1 MNDKGMTMKSKE
13 MAVNDKGMAV
23 KNKEMAINSKGG
35 HAEESESFIRL
46 KHVKK
51 LYYPG
56 TKREIAALKGIDL
69 DIEKGEIFGVIGYSG
84 AGKSTLIR
92 LINAL
97 EKPTDGEVWVGGV
110 NMATLTGDAL
120 RRKRMKIGMIF
131 QHFNLLWSRTAL
143 ENVLFPLELAGW
155 PRARATQR
163 ARELLDIVSLSHRK
177 DAYPARLS
185 GGEKQRV
192 GIARALA
199 NEPDLLLSDEATSA
213 LDPKTTD
220 DILELLLSINRTLGI
235 TIVLITHE
243 MRVIE
248 KICDRVAVLDEGVI
262 KEVGRVR
269 DVFAKPQ
276 SAIAK
281 RFVAEALDAEDVLMR
296 ETARGPVS
304 EPATDRLLTSSG
316 ETRRWR
322 LIFVG
327 EVAERPVIT
336 ELIRQ
341 HAVEINILRGEIK
354 RLKDTPFGTL
364 TVEVSGRLEDIQKA
378 RRYLEQTGVI
388 IEPPGEE

>member
-1 MNDKGMTMKSKE
+1 MKDLVVE
-13 MAVNDKGMAV
+13 Q
-23 KNKEMAINSKGG
+23 EPL
-35 HAEESESFIRL
+35 IRL
-46 KHVKK
+46 KDVKK
-51 LYYPG
+51 VYYQG
-56 TKREIAALKGIDL
+56 TKREIPALKGIDL
-69 DIEKGEIFGVIGYSG
+69 DIQKGEIFGVIGYSG

-97 EKPTDGEVWVGGV
+97 EKPTNGEVWVGGV
-110 NMATLTGDAL
+110 NMARLQGEAL

-155 PRARATQR
+155 PRARALSR
-163 ARELLDIVSLSHRK
+163 ARELLGIVGLKSRQ

-220 DILELLLSINRTLGI
+220 DILDLLLSINRTFGI

-262 KEVGRVR
+262 KEVGTVR

-276 SAIAK
+276 SAIAR
-281 RFVAEALDAEDVLMR
+281 RFVAEALDTDGVGEKALSDVQPDPKAASSM
-296 ETARGPVS
+296 ARR
-304 EPATDRLLTSSG
+304 T
-316 ETRRWR
+316 WR

-327 EVAERPVIT
+327 DVAEQPIIT
-336 ELIRQ
+336 ELIRH
-341 HAVEINILRGEIK
+341 HAVSINILRGEIK

-364 TVEVSGRLEDIQKA
+364 TVEVVGLSDDIQKA
-378 RRYLEQTGVI
+378 RHYLEHAGVI
-388 IEPPGEE
+388 IEAESM

>member
-1 MNDKGMTMKSKE
+1 MENIMVDQQPL
-13 MAVNDKGMAV
+13 
-23 KNKEMAINSKGG
+23 
-35 HAEESESFIRL
+35 IRL
-46 KHVKK
+46 KDVKK
-51 LYYPG
+51 VYYRG
-56 TKREIAALKGIDL
+56 TKREIPALKGIDL
-69 DIEKGEIFGVIGYSG
+69 DIQKGEIFGVIGFSG

-97 EKPTDGEVWVGGV
+97 EQPTDGEVWVGGV
-110 NMATLTGDAL
+110 NMATLHGEAL

-155 PRARATQR
+155 PRARALLR
-163 ARELLDIVSLSHRK
+163 ARELLGIVGLENRQ

-220 DILELLLSINRTLGI
+220 DILNLLLSINRTFGI

-262 KEVGRVR
+262 KEVGYVR

-276 SAIAK
+276 SAIAR
-281 RFVAEALDAEDVLMR
+281 RFVAEALDADLASDTTLSDVKNDQ
-296 ETARGPVS
+296 AS
-304 EPATDRLLTSSG
+304 ASSIV
-316 ETRRWR
+316 RRQWR

-327 EVAERPVIT
+327 DVAEQPIIT
-336 ELIRQ
+336 DLIRH
-341 HAVEINILRGEIK
+341 HAVSINIVRGEIK

-364 TVEVSGRLEDIQKA
+364 TVEVVGLIDDIQSA
-378 RRYLEQTGVI
+378 RQYLEQAGVI
-388 IEPPGEE
+388 IETQGEV